1 LPNFPCICGHD
12 GDDHEENEDSPL
24 CVGCANDGKGWNA
37 MWHEFRLDNLKYLEK
52 LSESR
57 D

>member
-1 LPNFPCICGHD
+1 MISFHCICGHD
-12 GDDHEENEDSPL
+12 GEDHEENEDSPL
-24 CVGCANDGKGWNA
+24 CVGCVNSGQDV
-37 MWHEFRLDNLKYLEK
+37 MWHKFIPDNLKYLEQ